1 VRRGNR
7 ISLRTQRGHG
17 SLLTMA
23 QRLTDKAVKV
33 LAPPARGNTIA
44 YDIEVKGFG
53 VRITAA
59 GTRAFVLNYRRKSDA
74 LERRYTIGSFPDWST
89 TAAREEAK
97 RLKREVDSGGD
108 PVGEH
113 VANRAAPT
121 VADLCV
127 RFDEEHI
134 AKQRPHTQ
142 TEYRAIIRNSILPAL
157 GKMKVTAVD
166 FEHVERLHADVT
178 KRAPILANRTL
189 AVTAKMFTLAIKWR
203 LRTDHPCKSVER
215 NREHF
220 RKRYLRPDELI
231 RLTKALADDPNQ
243 QAADV
248 FRLLLLTG
256 ARKGEALSATWDQFD
271 LVAGVWT
278 KPHALTKQKTD
289 HRIPLSA
296 PARQLLARLHQQ
308 SEGLPW
314 VFPGRRGRHR
324 EDTKYA
330 WARICK
336 TAGITGLRVHDL
348 RHSYASTLAGAG
360 VSLPTIGA
368 LLGHSMPST
377 TARYA
382 HLMDDPLRAATERA
396 GAIIAGKESADVVP
410 LKGRA

>member
-1 VRRGNR
+1 
-7 ISLRTQRGHG
+7 
-17 SLLTMA
+17 MA

-33 LAPPARGNTIA
+33 LPAPERGNTIA

-53 VRITAA
+53 IRITAA
-59 GTRAFVLNYRRKSDA
+59 GARAFVLNYRRKADG

-89 TAAREEAK
+89 IAAREEAK

-113 VANRAAPT
+113 LANRTAPT
-121 VADLCV
+121 VADLCQ

-134 AKQRPHTQ
+134 AKQRQHTQ
-142 TEYRAIIRNSILPAL
+142 TEYRAIVRNSILPAL
-157 GKMKVTAVD
+157 GKMKVTAVE
-166 FEHVERLHADVT
+166 FEHVERLHAEVT

-189 AVTAKMFTLAIKWR
+189 AVTAKMFTLAIKWK
-203 LRTDHPCKSVER
+203 LRTDHPCKGVER
-215 NREHF
+215 NREHD
-220 RKRYLRPDELI
+220 RKRYLRPDELA
-231 RLTKALADDPNQ
+231 RLTSALAEDPNQ

-271 LVAGVWT
+271 LVVGVWT
-278 KPHALTKQKTD
+278 KPHALTKQKSE

-296 PARQLLARLHQQ
+296 PARQLLARLHKQN
-308 SEGLPW
+308 EGSPW
-314 VFPGRRGRHR
+314 VFPGRRGQHR

-336 TAGITGLRVHDL
+336 AAGITGLRIHDL

-360 VSLPTIGA
+360 FSLPTIGA

-382 HLMDDPLRAATERA
+382 HLMDDPLRQATERA
-396 GAIIAGKESADVVP
+396 GAIISGQPSGEIVP
-410 LKGRA
+410 LKGGGHG